1 MPASRSRSRP
11 VRSARGVADP
21 GGERTYLRGVT
32 VNRPPAEVYAFWRDL
47 PRLATVLDRVSVRQL
62 SDDRSQWTVEGPF
75 HRTVEYTAEIVVD
88 EPERAIGWRSVD
100 SPVPHEGRVEFR
112 PAPGGRGTELRAG
125 LSYRPPAG
133 ALGAAAARLTGD
145 EPDLLLRDALRRVK
159 QILECGEAIRVDGQP
174 TGRGPVQERVT
185 EAIRHTVATGGR
197 P

>member
-1 MPASRSRSRP
+1 MVAG
-11 VRSARGVADP
+11 AAGAGVAVAIAARAVRARRRGPVGP

-47 PRLATVLDRVSVRQL
+47 PRLATVLDRVS
-62 SDDRSQWTVEGPF
+62 
-75 HRTVEYTAEIVVD
+75 VVD